1 MNGITQTMHHPAR
14 GSAFKW
20 IASGSVMEA
29 VVSVAIIALSI
40 VGLAGVNP
48 LMLAAVAT
56 ILAGAAILIEGGA
69 FQMAGALSHR
79 GTESGQANAG
89 MSASF
94 LGALCGIILGILALM
109 NVSPL
114 TLLSIA
120 VLTFGVTFLLSGMG
134 PSDKASFA
142 GPADGFLLLGLSV
155 SILGLLAVIG
165 LSPATLVLVG
175 LLLLGA
181 ASLMSGSFKGFQAT
195 HHSENL
201 GG

>member
-48 LMLAAVAT
+48 LMLAAIAT
-56 ILAGAAILIEGGA
+56 ILAGAAVLIEGGA
-69 FQMAGALSHR
+69 FQMAGALTQR
-79 GTESGQANAG
+79 TTESGQANAG

-120 VLTFGVTFLLSGMG
+120 VLAFGVTFLLSGMG
-134 PSDKASFA
+134 PNDKAGFA

-155 SILGLLAVIG
+155 AILGLLAVIG

-175 LLLLGA
+175 LLILGA
-181 ASLMSGSFKGFQAT
+181 ASLISGSFKGFQAA
-195 HHSENL
+195 HRSETLN
-201 GG
+201 G